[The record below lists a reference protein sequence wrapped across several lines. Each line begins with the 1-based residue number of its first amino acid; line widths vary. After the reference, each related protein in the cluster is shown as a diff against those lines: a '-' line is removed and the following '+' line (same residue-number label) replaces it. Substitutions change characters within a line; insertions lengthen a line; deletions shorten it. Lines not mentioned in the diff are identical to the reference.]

1 MKKETAGEVIGHP
14 LWLLPVLLI
23 GILAL
28 IEGLHTSAHLHQNM
42 DVHGI
47 CRQNKEYIEMKDN
60 DY

>member
-14 LWLLPVLLI
+14 LWLLPVILI

-28 IEGLHTSAHLHQNM
+28 IEGLHTSAHLHQQM

-47 CRQNKEYIEMKDN
+47 CRQNKEYIEMKES